1 MRKAQQVAGIF
12 AIALSSVVL
21 LPALFLATY
30 DHQGSSP
37 IAGGQLLQLMV
48 VGAGL
53 GLAVW
58 GHHTRRIALTLLSFA
73 FVIGWLPLVAAF
85 AD

>member
-1 MRKAQQVAGIF
+1 MRKTQQVAGIF

-37 IAGGQLLQLMV
+37 IAGG
-48 VGAGL
+48 
-53 GLAVW
+53 
-58 GHHTRRIALTLLSFA
+58 GHHTRRIALILLSVV
-73 FVIGWLPLVAAF
+73 FVIGWVPLVAAF